1 MKKYILLFFI
11 IVALPIVSLSQDTI
25 TVAEITLKSV
35 DSETIFFGFAK
46 GDKIVIDFTGYLSEI
61 EVTFCPNSK
70 VYRDRNISEISHKT
84 IYVPKE
90 GIYQFKLNA
99 KSSYTKDG
107 HSYRVDSHKLIIR
120 RIPKDE
126 STIDFNTSWE
136 WATINDT
143 TYTYY
148 TEDSLIGYDTLRYKE
163 KIKAIDNKS
172 IDEVT
177 IIDNVFSVD
186 IEGVIFERT
195 PFRKVLVSLP
205 ENEDT
210 EYKTK
215 EVVAWAYWIGV
226 GENASSIFSDS
237 EFKSSVNSIAGMIF
251 SPLGALAVGAIM
263 EIATPKTGESIV
275 YAVLDQPNSELYMKG
290 EKFEKIQGGNGPGG
304 YGKFIDKSLCQG
316 KWYICM
322 YNEYMHKINVTV
334 KVCAIVETTTYKD
347 TMCDKEKITPK
358 YQTVNKR
365 TAKITPMRVRVNAK

>member
-1 MKKYILLFFI
+1 MKKYIFLFFI

-25 TVAEITLKSV
+25 TVAELTLKSV
-35 DSETIFFGFAK
+35 DSETVFFGFAK

-70 VYRDRNISEISHKT
+70 VYSDINITEISHKT

-90 GIYQFKLNA
+90 GIYQFKLNV

-107 HSYRVDSHKLIIR
+107 QSYCVDSHKLKIQ

-126 STIDFNTSWE
+126 TTVDFNTSWE

-148 TEDSLIGYDTLRYKE
+148 TEDSLIGYDTLRYQE
-163 KIKAIDNKS
+163 KIKVIDNKS
-172 IDEVT
+172 IEEVT

-186 IEGVIFERT
+186 YYGIFSNF
-195 PFRKVLVSLP
+195 PFRRVLISLP

-226 GENASSIFSDS
+226 GENASSVFSNS
-237 EFKSSVNSIAGMIF
+237 EFKSSINSVAGMILT
-251 SPLGALAVGAIM
+251 PLGALAVGAIM
-263 EIATPKTGESIV
+263 EIATPKTGDNII
-275 YAVLDQPNSELYMKG
+275 YAVLDQPNSELYINN
-290 EKFEKIQGGNGPGG
+290 EKFEKIQGGNGLGG
-304 YGKFIDKSLCQG
+304 YGKFIDKSMCQG
-316 KWYICM
+316 KWYICL
-322 YNEYMHKINVTV
+322 YNENSHKVNVTV

-347 TMCDKEKITPK
+347 VMGNKEKITPK
-358 YQTVNKR
+358 YKTVNKR
-365 TAKITPMRVRVNAK
+365 TAKITPTRIRVNAK